1 VSTASWSLPA
11 ERTREGWTFA
21 LLAGG
26 LVVATIVAV
35 VLTDGHPLL
44 SLAPALAAIVFF
56 VVARLPLRVSVL
68 VLTFLVLAVDFIPE
82 RPQSGLWQSPLFPLG
97 RLLFENL
104 NSLSGVSAFHFP
116 SLDPI
121 VLALLGL
128 AALRSRRADASA
140 AAPVARCV
148 VPYVFVC
155 LLGLVWLEAYG
166 IARGGNFKESLWQFH
181 QIGFAPLI
189 ALLYA
194 AVLRGRRDRV
204 VLARIIIVA
213 AMLKAAVA
221 MYFIEAIVRPRG
233 IFVEFATSHSD
244 TFTFVT
250 ALVILFVWWFEH
262 PTTARLLRAL
272 GPALFIGT
280 GFVLNDRRMAY
291 VSLGAGVVTAFLM
304 SGWTP
309 LKRRLARGLILGS
322 PLILVYV
329 VLGLQLH
336 SRVFLPVKVVQSVL
350 IGRANARTM
359 TDYRDTENFDL
370 MMTWNKNP
378 VLGSG
383 WGHTFDTPQAL
394 PSISKAM
401 PQWQYQPHNQVLFLW
416 ATAGLFGWAA
426 LWAYI
431 VVTIYLAARAYGHAR
446 EAEQRA
452 SALIALSI
460 VITYA
465 NQCFGDMGTLSWIG
479 AFYLAGAVA
488 VAGQLSLEVGAW
500 PAARAGRWA

>member
-1 VSTASWSLPA
+1 VSAASWPLPA
-11 ERTREGWTFA
+11 ERTRRGWTFA
-21 LLAGG
+21 LLAAG
-26 LVVATIVAV
+26 LVVATVLAV
-35 VLTDGHPLL
+35 VLTDGNPLV
-44 SLAPALAAIVFF
+44 SLAPALAAVAVF
-56 VVARLPLRVSVL
+56 VVVRLPTRVTVL
-68 VLTFLVLAVDFIPE
+68 ALTFLALAVDFIPE

-116 SLDPI
+116 LLDPI
-121 VLALLGL
+121 VLALLAL
-128 AALRSRRADASA
+128 AALGGRRAEAET
-140 AAPVARCV
+140 AAPVARCL
-148 VPYVFVC
+148 VPFVFVC
-155 LLGLVWLEAYG
+155 LLAIVVLEAWG
-166 IARGGNFKESLWQFH
+166 IARGGSFKESLWQFH

-189 ALLYA
+189 ALLYLL
-194 AVLRGRRDRV
+194 VLRGRQDRAA
-204 VLARIIIVA
+204 LARIVIGA

-221 MYFIEAIVRPRG
+221 MYFIWAIVRPAG
-233 IFVEFATSHSD
+233 VFVEFATSHSD

-250 ALVILFVWWFEH
+250 ALVILFVQWFED
-262 PTTARLLRAL
+262 PTPRRLLRAL
-272 GPALFIGT
+272 GPALFIGI

-291 VSLGAGVVTAFLM
+291 VSLGAGIVTAFLM

-309 LKRRLARGLILGS
+309 LKRRLARGLILSS
-322 PLILVYV
+322 PLLLLYA
-329 VLGLQLH
+329 VLGLHLN
-336 SRVFLPVKVVQSVL
+336 SRVFLPVKMVQSIL

-359 TDYRDTENFDL
+359 TDYRDIENFDL

-383 WGHTFDTPQAL
+383 FGHTFDTPEEL

-416 ATAGLFGWAA
+416 ATAGLFGWAG

-431 VVTIYLAARAYGHAR
+431 VVAIYLAARAYRRAGD
-446 EAEQRA
+446 AEQRA
-452 SALIALSI
+452 AALIALSI

-488 VAGQLSLEVGAW
+488 VAGQLSVEVGAW